1 MKQGSSSCWG
11 REVLGMCSWRPCKG
25 GGTRKWYFGTKL
37 LCYRAPGVCMEE
49 ALHSAGFRPQNLH
62 RNKMILYGITMYPEP
77 LLMYI
82 SNTPSGQEVC
92 LNPNTMLQ
100 GPSILTEGTAE
111 LRARKHPS
119 LCSHPTPRGS
129 QGVNV
134 QNAAPKGHEGQCSQ

>member
-1 MKQGSSSCWG
+1 
-11 REVLGMCSWRPCKG
+11 
-25 GGTRKWYFGTKL
+25 
-37 LCYRAPGVCMEE
+37 MEE
-49 ALHSAGFRPQNLH
+49 ALHSAGFCPQTLH
-62 RNKMILYGITMYPEP
+62 RDKMILYGITMHPEP

-134 QNAAPKGHEGQCSQ
+134 QNAAPKGHEGQCRQ